1 MTRVSDRE
9 PSESRMRRLSQRALE
24 LRTFQRLVRAAHIDL
39 RGKELLDAGCGNG
52 FGLEQ
57 LAKTFKPARL
67 VGFDPSPAQIERARR
82 RNLNAELAVGDLA
95 RIAEPDATFDGA
107 FVFGILHHVP
117 AWRAALAELAR
128 VLRPGGVVL
137 VETIHDAGFDLTQ
150 FMTAMAD
157 AGLAI
162 AGEQK
167 LPGSPLRSF
176 AAVKR

>member
-1 MTRVSDRE
+1 MNE
-9 PSESRMRRLSQRALE
+9 PSAADSRRRLSHRALE
-24 LRTFQRLVRAAHIDL
+24 LRAFQRLLRAAHIDL

-52 FGLEQ
+52 FRLEQ
-57 LAKTFKPARL
+57 LAKTFKPVRL
-67 VGFDPSPAQIERARR
+67 AGFDPVAAQIERAKR

-95 RIAEPDATFDGA
+95 VIAQPDAAFDGV
-107 FVFGILHHVP
+107 FVFAILHHLP
-117 AWRAALAELAR
+117 GWRSALVELGR
-128 VLRPGGVVL
+128 VLRPGGVLL
-137 VETIHDAGFDLTQ
+137 VETIQDAGFDLTQ

-167 LPGSPLRSF
+167 LPGSPIRSF